1 MRLLALLFAV
11 AATAL
16 PAFAQKATPPPA
28 ADNLTVA
35 TAQGPVHGKRTEHD
49 TRAFLGIPYAAPPV
63 GDLRW
68 RDPQPALTRTG
79 TLDATHFGHHCY
91 QFGGFADMI
100 FQDEGPSED
109 CLTVNIWTPAN
120 VKPGAKLPVMVWI
133 HGGGYTGGGS
143 SEPRHN
149 GSALAAHNVVIV
161 TLNYRLGM
169 LGFFT
174 HPTLIAESA
183 HHASGN
189 YGLLDQAAALEWVH
203 ANIAA
208 FGGNPDNL
216 TIFGES
222 AGSFSVSSL
231 MASPL
236 AKPLLSKAIGESG
249 ASFDNRTLPFATL
262 EDRAAHDAAFAKT
275 VLGTDDLDKLR
286 TIPASELV
294 THKELDQAQSFP
306 PDIDGY
312 FLTDTLPHLFA
323 RGEQAHIPLLAG
335 WNEDEVRAPVVAHIQ
350 GSPIDALTAMV
361 GKLFPNH
368 ADEVLK
374 VYPHATDEEAK
385 RSIGDL
391 ANDTFLVYSTWAW
404 LEAQVKT
411 GDAPVYRYRF
421 DLAAGDSKFHPL
433 GSGAFHSDDIE
444 YVFGAL
450 ASRPG
455 YVVRPEDAQLSETM
469 MRYWTDF
476 ARNGNPNPAHA
487 HGDPLPKWPR
497 YHAATDWSV
506 MYLDATSAAHP
517 DDLRQRYLTLQH
529 VYAEEA
535 AAAKS
540 ETQPDTKPDA
550 NPTAK

>member
-1 MRLLALLFAV
+1 MRLLALLLAV
-11 AATAL
+11 TATAV
-16 PAFAQKATPPPA
+16 PACAQTNSPTPN
-28 ADNLTVA
+28 ADRLTVN
-35 TAQGPVHGKRTEHD
+35 TVQGPVHGKLAEHD

-68 RDPQPALTRTG
+68 RTPQTPLTHAD

-91 QFGGFADMI
+91 QFGGFADMV
-100 FQDEGPSED
+100 FQDAGPSED
-109 CLTVNIWTPAN
+109 CLTVNIWTPASS
-120 VKPGAKLPVMVWI
+120 KPDAKLPVMVWI

-183 HHASGN
+183 HHAAGN
-189 YGLLDQAAALEWVH
+189 YGLLDQAAALQWVH
-203 ANIAA
+203 DNIAA
-208 FGGNPDNL
+208 FGGAPDNL

-262 EDRAAHDAAFAKT
+262 NERAAHDAAFAKK

-294 THKELDQAQSFP
+294 SHKELDQSQSFP

-335 WNEDEVRAPVVAHIQ
+335 WNEDEVRAPVVAHIE

-361 GKLFPNH
+361 DKLFGSH

-374 VYPHATDEEAK
+374 VYPHATDAEAK

-391 ANDTFLVYSTWAW
+391 ADDTFLVYSTWAW

-411 GDAPVYRYRF
+411 GAAPVYRYRF

-455 YVVRPEDAQLSETM
+455 YTVRPEDAQLSETM
-469 MRYWTDF
+469 MRYWTNF
-476 ARNGNPNPAHA
+476 ARSGNPNGAHT
-487 HGDPLPKWPR
+487 HGQALPKWPR
-497 YHAATDWSV
+497 YEAATDWSV

-529 VYAEEA
+529 VYAEESA
-535 AAAKS
+535 EAKP
-540 ETQPDTKPDA
+540 EAQPAGK
-550 NPTAK
+550 